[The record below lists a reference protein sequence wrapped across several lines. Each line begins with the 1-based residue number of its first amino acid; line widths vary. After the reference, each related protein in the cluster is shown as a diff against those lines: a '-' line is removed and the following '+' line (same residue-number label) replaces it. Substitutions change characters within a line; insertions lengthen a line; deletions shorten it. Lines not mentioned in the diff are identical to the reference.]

1 MTTTVRYKF
10 LSSRDF
16 SEIQIQGPYVNVGDL
31 KLAIFK
37 ANFKDRSADPKSKS
51 QLETRRRNSVWNG
64 CCLGTDHDLSIIDP
78 QTNTPYSDESAL
90 IFDKASVFLRRIPGD
105 RRRQPLNTT
114 TIDLRPAVEEVKSAE
129 QETKSLSA
137 SDSVMTAT
145 NSGIEDLDFDDFGG
159 DVYAIPSQVTKPST
173 EKKKKKKNNIAAQ
186 KKSNIAQAAV
196 DKDEESRIK
205 ALVNTPALAKWSAAV
220 KSTLTTTTGKR
231 KAPYSTQ
238 PPPTGYVCHRC
249 GIKGHFIQDCPT
261 NGDPSF
267 DLRKRMRPMSTAP
280 SAAAESEFNR
290 QLEGIS
296 SFSSVTTNSSSNSG
310 GSKSSGTTTVGVPGE
325 LNCPLCRGIMREAV
339 FVKSCCFRS
348 YCKGCISDYVKS
360 SKACA
365 CGARN
370 VDEDDFLPNVT
381 VRSMI
386 ETILQ
391 RRSCS
396 TGSSAGSN
404 SCCSTVI
411 AT

>member
-16 SEIQIQGPYVNVGDL
+16 SEIQIQGPYVTVGDL

-51 QLETRRRNSVWNG
+51 QHVWNG

-90 IFDKASVFLRRIPGD
+90 IFDKASVLLRRIPGD

-137 SDSVMTAT
+137 SDSVMTTT

-173 EKKKKKKNNIAAQ
+173 EKKKKKNNIAAQ
-186 KKSNIAQAAV
+186 KKSNIAPAAV

-205 ALVNTPALAKWSAAV
+205 ALVNTPALAKWTAA
-220 KSTLTTTTGKR
+220 TLTTTGKR

-261 NGDPSF
+261 NGDPSY
-267 DLRKRMRPMSTAP
+267 DLRKRMRPMPTAP

-290 QLEGIS
+290 QMEGIS
-296 SFSSVTTNSSSNSG
+296 SFSSVTTTTSSS
-310 GSKSSGTTTVGVPGE
+310 GSKSSGLTTVGVPAE

-348 YCKGCISDYVKS
+348 YCKGCISDHVKS
-360 SKACA
+360 SKSCA

-370 VDEDDFLPNVT
+370 ADEGDFLPNVT

-386 ETILQ
+386 DSILQ

-404 SCCSTVI
+404 SCCSTVVG
-411 AT
+411 A